1 VLRLKKWSTLTVALT
16 LLLTSACGKSAGQG
30 ESPGKS
36 AEQLNEPPKPFTMNY
51 YTNLSKPMMEFE
63 ASIIQKKFPHITVNP
78 VFYSADM
85 KPEHLAAAGNVPDL
99 ISFTI
104 GSLWDFRDVN
114 LLSDLTPFIKKQN
127 VDMNRF
133 LPNVLESVQAYS
145 DSGEMLFMP
154 YTLST
159 NVLYYNKNI
168 FNKFGV
174 PYPKDGM
181 MWEDIY
187 ELAKKLTRQ
196 DGAVKYKGFQFQ
208 LQNLTWKNQLLQP
221 LVDPGTFKTLINGPG
236 WKRWLETM
244 GGFFFIPGNEV
255 GGSFEKNQDVAMYSG
270 PNILSNLPEA
280 AKNGLDWDVVS
291 LPAFSGNQS
300 GGTQLIS
307 PFYAMP
313 PKGKNMDETFQ
324 VITYMLSEEAQTIK
338 SRKGL
343 VPIINSDAA
352 AKQYAKDLEGVEGKN
367 LDAFFKDK
375 VGKPF
380 KTTKYDDIAKTVIYT
395 ELLPNYYK
403 GTKDVNTA
411 LRDAEESANKKIE
424 EKRK

>member
-1 VLRLKKWSTLTVALT
+1 MFILASVFAL
-16 LLLTSACGKSAGQG
+16 LVSGCGKSG
-30 ESPGKS
+30 ESDSSPGNTAAPAK
-36 AEQLNEPPKPFTMNY
+36 EPPKPFTLNY
-51 YTNLSKPMMEFE
+51 YTNLSQPMMEFE
-63 ASIIQKKFPHITVNP
+63 KSIIETKFPHITVNP
-78 VFYSADM
+78 VFYSAQM
-85 KPEHLAAAGNVPDL
+85 KPEHLAPAGNVPDL

-114 LLSDLTPFIKKQN
+114 LLSDLTPFIKKN
-127 VDMNRF
+127 NFDTSRF

-145 DSGEMLFMP
+145 DTGEMLFIP
-154 YTLST
+154 YTLSS
-159 NVLYYNKNI
+159 NVLYYNKTI

-181 MWEDIY
+181 TWEEISD
-187 ELAKKLTRQ
+187 LAKKLTRQ
-196 DGAVKYKGFQFQ
+196 DGATKYKGFQFQ
-208 LQNLTWKNQLLQP
+208 LQNLTWKNQLMQP
-221 LVDPGTFKTLINGPG
+221 LVDTGTFKTVVNSAG

-255 GGSFEKNQDVAMYSG
+255 GGSFEKTQDVAMYSG
-270 PNILSNLPEA
+270 PNILSALPEA

-291 LPAFSGNQS
+291 LPVFSGSQA

-307 PFYAMP
+307 PFYGMP
-313 PKGKNMDETFQ
+313 PKGKNMDEVFQ
-324 VITYMLSEEAQTIK
+324 VISYMLSEEVQTVK
-338 SRKGL
+338 SRRGL

-352 AKQYAKDLEGVEGKN
+352 AKVYGKDLEGVEGKN
-367 LDAFFKDK
+367 LSAFFKDK

-395 ELLPNYYK
+395 EMLPGYYK
-403 GTKDVNTA
+403 GQKDINTV
-411 LRDAEESANKKIE
+411 LREAEESINKKIE

>member
-1 VLRLKKWSTLTVALT
+1 MKKRNTLAAVCI
-16 LLLTSACGKSAGQG
+16 LLIASACSNGGRQA
-30 ESPGKS
+30 ESPVKS
-36 AEQLNEPPKPFTMNY
+36 AEPKNEPPKPFTLNY
-51 YTNLSKPMMEFE
+51 YTNLKPAVMELE
-63 ASIIQKKFPHITVNP
+63 TSIIQKKFPHITVNP
-78 VFYSADM
+78 VYYSATL
-85 KPEHLAAAGNVPDL
+85 KPEHLAPAGSVPDL

-104 GSLWDFRDVN
+104 GSLWDFRDVD

-127 VDMNRF
+127 FDMNRF

-145 DSGEMLFMP
+145 DKAEILFMP
-154 YTLST
+154 YTLSS

-181 MWEDIY
+181 TWEETH

-196 DGAVKYKGFQFQ
+196 DGTVKYKGFQFQ
-208 LQNLTWKNQLLQP
+208 LQNLTWKNQLMQP
-221 LVDPGTFKTLINGPG
+221 LVDPATFKTVVNGPG

-270 PNILSNLPEA
+270 PNILSALPEA

-291 LPAFSGNQS
+291 LPSFSGNS
-300 GGTQLIS
+300 SEGTQMIS

-313 PKGKNMDETFQ
+313 PKGKNMEETFQ
-324 VITYMLSEEAQTIK
+324 VIAYMMSEEVQTIK
-338 SRKGL
+338 SRQGQ
-343 VPIINSDAA
+343 VPIINSDSA
-352 AKQYAKDLEGVEGKN
+352 AKQYGKDLEGVEGKN
-367 LDAFFKDK
+367 LNAFFKDK

-403 GTKDVNTA
+403 GTKDANTA
-411 LRDAEESANKKIE
+411 LREAEESANKKIE

>member
-1 VLRLKKWSTLTVALT
+1 MASAVLLV
-16 LLLTSACGKSAGQG
+16 SACGKSGGDA
-30 ESPGKS
+30 SPGTAPDS
-36 AEQLNEPPKPFTMNY
+36 AKEPPKPFTLNY
-51 YTNLSKPMMEFE
+51 YTNLNPQTMELE
-63 ASIIQKKFPHITVNP
+63 KAIIQAKFPHITVNP
-78 VFYSADM
+78 TFYSAQM
-85 KPEHLAAAGNVPDL
+85 KPEHLAPAGNIPDL

-104 GSLWDFRDVN
+104 GSLWDFRDAN
-114 LLSDLTPFIKKQN
+114 LLSDLTPFIKKTGF
-127 VDMNRF
+127 DMNRF
-133 LPNVLESVQAYS
+133 LPNVLESVQSYS
-145 DSGEMLFMP
+145 DSGEILFIP
-154 YTLST
+154 YTLSS

-181 MWEDIY
+181 TWDEVS

-208 LQNLTWKNQLLQP
+208 LQNLTWKNQLMLP
-221 LVDPGTFKTLINGPG
+221 LVDAGTYKTLVNGPG

-244 GGFFFIPGNEV
+244 GGFFSIPGNEV
-255 GGSFEKNQDVAMYSG
+255 GGSFDKAQDVAMYSG
-270 PNILSNLPEA
+270 PNMLSTLPEA

-291 LPAFSGNQS
+291 LPVFPGNQA

-313 PKGKNMDETFQ
+313 PKGKYMDDVFQ
-324 VITYMLSEEAQTIK
+324 VIGYMLSEEVQTIK

-343 VPIINSDAA
+343 VPIINSDSAA
-352 AKQYAKDLEGVEGKN
+352 AQYGKDLEGVEGKN
-367 LDAFFKDK
+367 LAAFFKDK

-380 KTTKYDDIAKTVIYT
+380 KTTKFDDIAKTVIYT
-395 ELLPNYYK
+395 EMLPAYSK
-403 GTKDVNTA
+403 GGKDINTVM
-411 LRDAEESANKKIE
+411 REAEESINKKIE